1 MECAPAPNILAP
13 FAGFGSAI
21 APNKCKD
28 FIMSS
33 DTLRPNDLEAFWQP
47 FTPNKSFKKHPRII
61 ARAEGMHYWDETG
74 RKMLDAS
81 SGLWCVNAGHCRKEI
96 ASAIAEQAKTL
107 DFSPT
112 FQYGHPKIFQ
122 LASRVVE
129 LAPKGLDKVF
139 FGNSGS
145 EAAETA
151 LKIARAYFKAIGQ
164 GTRTR
169 FVGRERAYHGVNFGG
184 LSVGGLPNNA
194 KAFGPLLAGTE
205 DFLPLQYDV
214 KGDAFTKGEP
224 EGGAN
229 YADALEAIIQKH
241 GPESF
246 AAVIVEP
253 MTGSGGVFATPKEYL
268 PRLRQI
274 CDRHGILLIFDE
286 VITAFGRLGHAFGAE
301 RYGVTPDMIAFAKGI
316 TNGAV
321 PMGGVLASSKLY
333 DAFVEEQD
341 WSIALFH
348 GYTYTGHPLAAA
360 AGIATLD
367 LYRDEDLFVK
377 GRKLEPIFNDAVHSL
392 KGLPHIIDIRS
403 VGLAAAVELAPV
415 AGAVG
420 KRGYEAMRMLFHEE
434 NIVPRLSG
442 DTIVLAPALVATQD
456 HVNQIV
462 EAMSKVLKR
471 LN

>member
-1 MECAPAPNILAP
+1 
-13 FAGFGSAI
+13 
-21 APNKCKD
+21 
-28 FIMSS
+28 MSS
-33 DTLRPNDLEAFWQP
+33 PSALRPNDLEAFWQP
-47 FTPNKSFKKHPRII
+47 FTPNRSYKKNPRIL
-61 ARAEGMHYWDETG
+61 ARAEGMHYWDESG
-74 RKMLDAS
+74 RKLLDAS

-96 ASAIAEQAKTL
+96 ASAIAKQASEL
-107 DFSPT
+107 DFCPT

-164 GTRTR
+164 PNRTR
-169 FVGRERAYHGVNFGG
+169 FVGRERAYHGVNYGG

-194 KAFGPLLAGTE
+194 KAFGPMLEGTQ

-214 KGDAFTKGEP
+214 KNDVFTKGEA
-224 EGGAN
+224 EHGAH
-229 YADALEAIIQKH
+229 YADALEAVVQKH
-241 GPESF
+241 GPENF

-253 MTGSGGVFATPKEYL
+253 MTGSGGVFPTPKDYL
-268 PRLRQI
+268 PRLREI
-274 CDRHGILLIFDE
+274 CDKHGILLIFDE
-286 VITAFGRLGHAFGAE
+286 VITGFGRLGYAFGAE

-321 PMGGVLASSKLY
+321 PMGGTLCSAKLY
-333 DAFVEEQD
+333 DAFKEEQD

-360 AGIATLD
+360 AGLATLD
-367 LYRDEDLFVK
+367 LYRDENLFAK
-377 GRKLEPIFNDAVHSL
+377 GRKLEPMFSDAVHSL
-392 KGLPHIIDIRS
+392 KGLPHVMDIRN
-403 VGLAAAVELAPV
+403 VGLAAAVEMTAVP
-415 AGAVG
+415 GAVG
-420 KRGYEAMRMLFHEE
+420 KRGYEAMNMLFHEE
-434 NIVPRLSG
+434 GVVPRLSG
-442 DTIVLAPALVATQD
+442 DTIVLAPALIASENDIQR
-456 HVNQIV
+456 IV
-462 EAMSKVLKR
+462 EAMAKVLKR